1 AIISFST
8 LIRLPILPPIIKHP
22 LLHTPIMLLLPRDHK
37 IRRRQ
42 QGLHLKHLICLAE
55 RSWGL
60 AISEPAAKQLVEHG
74 TLSRLGEIERLLQ
87 LYAVLTVIG
96 NPQLRGFRTHRD
108 PGTTNLPGILQFQGI
123 PKLIIRINNRLMT
136 VPAVTGRN
144 VILTTAVRALL
155 EPKTVIA
162 LLRMALLHDRFI
174 PLRRLQQPL

>member
-1 AIISFST
+1 
-8 LIRLPILPPIIKHP
+8 
-22 LLHTPIMLLLPRDHK
+22 
-37 IRRRQ
+37 
-42 QGLHLKHLICLAE
+42 
-55 RSWGL
+55 
-60 AISEPAAKQLVEHG
+60 
-74 TLSRLGEIERLLQ
+74 
-87 LYAVLTVIG
+87 VIG

-108 PGTTNLPGILQFQGI
+108 PGTTNHPGILQFQGI

-174 PLRRLQQPL
+174 PLRRLQQPLTTPSIVLDHTTITVGFAPEDIGKPAARA